1 MKDNELHKLSREEL
15 LELLLEE
22 TKENQK
28 NPEEDGPTAD
38 QISEELHRVRY
49 RSRYLSTLRSTIS
62 TLIVVAAVAVLVATI
77 WMPVLQIYGSSMT
90 PTLQEGD
97 VIISLRGSKFEKGD
111 LVAFYLGNKILVKR
125 CIAGPGQWVDIDE
138 DGNVYVDGT
147 QLDEPY
153 LTEKAFGD
161 CNIDLPYQVP
171 DNRYFC
177 MGDHR
182 STSVD
187 SRHTEIGCVSEEQI
201 VGKIVF
207 RIWPLFGFGMLQ

>member
-1 MKDNELHKLSREEL
+1 MKSKTNPPRELPSLEQLAAELERE
-15 LELLLEE
+15 
-22 TKENQK
+22 KYKRRYN
-28 NPEEDGPTAD
+28 
-38 QISEELHRVRY
+38 RV
-49 RSRYLSTLRSTIS
+49 LRSTIY

-77 WMPVLQIYGSSMT
+77 WMPVLQIYGASMT
-90 PTLQEGD
+90 PTLNEGD
-97 VIISLRGSKFEKGD
+97 IVVSVKGSDFAPGD

-138 DGNVYVDGT
+138 EGNVYVDGNL
-147 QLDEPY
+147 LDEPY
-153 LTEKAFGD
+153 LKEKSFGE
-161 CNIDLPYQVP
+161 CNLELPYQVP

-207 RIWPLFGFGMLQ
+207 RVWPLADFGALR

>member
-1 MKDNELHKLSREEL
+1 MKSKTNPTRELPSLEQLTAELERENY
-15 LELLLEE
+15 
-22 TKENQK
+22 KRRYN
-28 NPEEDGPTAD
+28 
-38 QISEELHRVRY
+38 RV
-49 RSRYLSTLRSTIS
+49 LRSTIY

-77 WMPVLQIYGSSMT
+77 WMPVLQIYGASMT
-90 PTLQEGD
+90 PTLNEGD
-97 VIISLRGSKFEKGD
+97 IVVSVKGSDFAPGD

-125 CIAGPGQWVDIDE
+125 CIAGPGQWVDIDGE
-138 DGNVYVDGT
+138 GNVYVDGNL
-147 QLDEPY
+147 LDEPY
-153 LTEKAFGD
+153 LKEKSFGD
-161 CNIDLPYQVP
+161 CNLELPYQVP

-207 RIWPLFGFGMLQ
+207 RVWPLPDFGTLR

>member
-1 MKDNELHKLSREEL
+1 MKSKTNPPREIPSLEQLTAELERENY
-15 LELLLEE
+15 
-22 TKENQK
+22 KRRYN
-28 NPEEDGPTAD
+28 
-38 QISEELHRVRY
+38 RV
-49 RSRYLSTLRSTIS
+49 LRSTIY

-77 WMPVLQIYGSSMT
+77 WMPVLQIYGASMT
-90 PTLQEGD
+90 PTLNEGD
-97 VIISLRGSKFEKGD
+97 IVVSVKGSDFDPGD

-138 DGNVYVDGT
+138 EGNVYVDGNL
-147 QLDEPY
+147 LDEPY
-153 LTEKAFGD
+153 TKEKSFGD
-161 CNIDLPYQVP
+161 CNLELPYQVP

-207 RIWPLFGFGMLQ
+207 RVWPLPDFGALR

>member
-1 MKDNELHKLSREEL
+1 MKSKANFPRELPSLEQLTAELERE
-15 LELLLEE
+15 
-22 TKENQK
+22 KYK
-28 NPEEDGPTAD
+28 RRYK
-38 QISEELHRVRY
+38 RV
-49 RSRYLSTLRSTIS
+49 LKSTVY

-77 WMPVLQIYGSSMT
+77 WMPVLQIYGASMT
-90 PTLQEGD
+90 PTLNEGD
-97 VIISLRGSKFEKGD
+97 IVVSVKGSDFDPGD

-138 DGNVYVDGT
+138 EGNVYVDGKL
-147 QLDEPY
+147 LDEPY
-153 LTEKAFGD
+153 LKEKSFGD
-161 CNIDLPYQVP
+161 CNLELPYQVP

-201 VGKIVF
+201 VGEIVF
-207 RIWPLFGFGMLQ
+207 RVWPLPDFGTLR

>member
-1 MKDNELHKLSREEL
+1 MKSKTNPPREIPSLEQLTAELERENY
-15 LELLLEE
+15 
-22 TKENQK
+22 KRRYN
-28 NPEEDGPTAD
+28 
-38 QISEELHRVRY
+38 RV
-49 RSRYLSTLRSTIS
+49 LRSTIY

-90 PTLQEGD
+90 PTLNEGD
-97 VIISLRGSKFEKGD
+97 IVVSVKGSYFELGD

-138 DGNVYVDGT
+138 EGNVYVDGNL
-147 QLDEPY
+147 LDEPY
-153 LTEKAFGD
+153 LKEKSFGD
-161 CNIDLPYQVP
+161 CNLELPYQVP

-207 RIWPLFGFGMLQ
+207 RVWPLADFGALR

>member
-1 MKDNELHKLSREEL
+1 MKSKTNPTRELPSLEQLTAELERENY
-15 LELLLEE
+15 
-22 TKENQK
+22 KRRYN
-28 NPEEDGPTAD
+28 
-38 QISEELHRVRY
+38 RV
-49 RSRYLSTLRSTIS
+49 LRSTIY

-77 WMPVLQIYGSSMT
+77 WMPVLQIYGASMT
-90 PTLQEGD
+90 PTLNEGD
-97 VIISLRGSKFEKGD
+97 IVVSVKGSDFDPGD

-138 DGNVYVDGT
+138 EGNVYVDGNL
-147 QLDEPY
+147 LDEPY
-153 LTEKAFGD
+153 LKEKSFGE
-161 CNIDLPYQVP
+161 CNLELPYQVP

-207 RIWPLFGFGMLQ
+207 RVWPLPDFGALR

>member
-1 MKDNELHKLSREEL
+1 MKSKTNPPRELPSLEQLTAELERENY
-15 LELLLEE
+15 
-22 TKENQK
+22 KRRYN
-28 NPEEDGPTAD
+28 
-38 QISEELHRVRY
+38 RV
-49 RSRYLSTLRSTIS
+49 LRSTIY

-77 WMPVLQIYGSSMT
+77 WMPVLQIYGASMT
-90 PTLQEGD
+90 PTLNEGD
-97 VIISLRGSKFEKGD
+97 IVVSVKGSDFAPGD

-125 CIAGPGQWVDIDE
+125 CIAGPGQWVDIDA
-138 DGNVYVDGT
+138 DGNVYVDGEL
-147 QLDEPY
+147 LDEPY
-153 LTEKAFGD
+153 LKEKSFGE
-161 CNIDLPYQVP
+161 CNLELPYQVP

-207 RIWPLFGFGMLQ
+207 RVWPLPDFGALR

>member
-1 MKDNELHKLSREEL
+1 MKSKTNPPREIPSLEQLTAELERENY
-15 LELLLEE
+15 
-22 TKENQK
+22 KRRYN
-28 NPEEDGPTAD
+28 
-38 QISEELHRVRY
+38 RV
-49 RSRYLSTLRSTIS
+49 LRSTIY

-90 PTLQEGD
+90 PTLNEGD
-97 VIISLRGSKFEKGD
+97 IVVSVKGSDFDPGD

-125 CIAGPGQWVDIDE
+125 CIAGPGQWVDIDA
-138 DGNVYVDGT
+138 DGNVYVDGNL
-147 QLDEPY
+147 LDEPY
-153 LTEKAFGD
+153 MKEKSFGD
-161 CNIDLPYQVP
+161 CNLELPYQVP

-207 RIWPLFGFGMLQ
+207 RVWPLPDFGALR

>member
-1 MKDNELHKLSREEL
+1 MKSKTNPPREIPSLEQLTAELERENY
-15 LELLLEE
+15 
-22 TKENQK
+22 KRRYN
-28 NPEEDGPTAD
+28 
-38 QISEELHRVRY
+38 RV
-49 RSRYLSTLRSTIS
+49 LRSTIY

-90 PTLQEGD
+90 PTLNEGD
-97 VIISLRGSKFEKGD
+97 IVVSVKGSDFDPGD

-125 CIAGPGQWVDIDE
+125 CIAGPGQWVDIDA
-138 DGNVYVDGT
+138 DGNVYVDGNL
-147 QLDEPY
+147 LDEPY
-153 LTEKAFGD
+153 LKEKSFGD
-161 CNIDLPYQVP
+161 CNLELPYQVP

-207 RIWPLFGFGMLQ
+207 RVWPLPDFGALR

>member
-1 MKDNELHKLSREEL
+1 MEQLTAELERENY
-15 LELLLEE
+15 
-22 TKENQK
+22 KRRYN
-28 NPEEDGPTAD
+28 
-38 QISEELHRVRY
+38 RV
-49 RSRYLSTLRSTIS
+49 LRSTIY

-77 WMPVLQIYGSSMT
+77 WMPVLQIYGASMT
-90 PTLQEGD
+90 PTLNEGD
-97 VIISLRGSKFEKGD
+97 IVVSVKGSDFEPGD

-125 CIAGPGQWVDIDE
+125 CIAGPGQWVDIDA
-138 DGNVYVDGT
+138 DGNVYVDGNL
-147 QLDEPY
+147 LDEPY
-153 LTEKAFGD
+153 LKEKSFGD
-161 CNIDLPYQVP
+161 CNLELPYQVP

-207 RIWPLFGFGMLQ
+207 RVWPLPDFGALR

>member
-1 MKDNELHKLSREEL
+1 MKPKKKLEVPAQEVLSAE
-15 LELLLEE
+15 
-22 TKENQK
+22 
-28 NPEEDGPTAD
+28 
-38 QISEELHRVRY
+38 IHRLKYRARY
-49 RSRYLSTLRSTIS
+49 RTVLRSTVY

-77 WMPVLQIYGSSMT
+77 WMPVLQIYGTSMT
-90 PTLQEGD
+90 PTLDEGNI
-97 VIISLRGSKFEKGD
+97 VVSVKGSQFAPGD

-125 CIAGPGQWVDIDE
+125 CIALPGQWVDIDQE
-138 DGNVYVDGT
+138 GNVTVDGKA
-147 QLDEPY
+147 LSEPY
-153 LTEKAFGD
+153 LTEKSYGD
-161 CNIDLPYQVP
+161 ANITFPYQVP

-207 RIWPLFGFGMLQ
+207 RVWPLGGFGELE

>member
-1 MKDNELHKLSREEL
+1 MKPIRKEPVDYPSVEQLAAELK
-15 LELLLEE
+15 
-22 TKENQK
+22 
-28 NPEEDGPTAD
+28 
-38 QISEELHRVRY
+38 RVKY
-49 RSRYLSTLRSTIS
+49 RSRYRAVLRSTLYM
-62 TLIVVAAVAVLVATI
+62 LIVVAAVAVLVATV
-77 WMPVLQIYGSSMT
+77 WMPVLQIYGGSMT
-90 PTLQEGD
+90 PTLNEGD
-97 VIISLRGSKFEKGD
+97 IVVSVKGSDFEPGD

-138 DGNVYVDGT
+138 SGNVYVDGK
-147 QLDEPY
+147 LLEEPY
-153 LTEKAFGD
+153 LTEKSLGGS
-161 CNIDLPYQVP
+161 NIELPYQVP

-207 RIWPLFGFGMLQ
+207 RVFPFREFGKLK

>member
-1 MKDNELHKLSREEL
+1 MKSKTNPPREIPSLEQLTAELERENY
-15 LELLLEE
+15 
-22 TKENQK
+22 KRRYN
-28 NPEEDGPTAD
+28 
-38 QISEELHRVRY
+38 RV
-49 RSRYLSTLRSTIS
+49 LRSTIY

-77 WMPVLQIYGSSMT
+77 WMPVLQIYGASMT
-90 PTLQEGD
+90 PTLNEGD
-97 VIISLRGSKFEKGD
+97 IVVSVKGSDFEPGD

-138 DGNVYVDGT
+138 EGNVYVDGKL
-147 QLDEPY
+147 LDEPY
-153 LTEKAFGD
+153 LKEKSFGE
-161 CNIDLPYQVP
+161 CNLELPYQVP

-187 SRHTEIGCVSEEQI
+187 SRHTEIGCASEEQI

-207 RIWPLFGFGMLQ
+207 RVWPLPDFGALR

>member
-1 MKDNELHKLSREEL
+1 MKSKANFPRELPSLEQLTAELERE
-15 LELLLEE
+15 
-22 TKENQK
+22 KYK
-28 NPEEDGPTAD
+28 RRYK
-38 QISEELHRVRY
+38 RV
-49 RSRYLSTLRSTIS
+49 LKSTVY

-77 WMPVLQIYGSSMT
+77 WMPVLQIYGASMT
-90 PTLQEGD
+90 PTLNEGD
-97 VIISLRGSKFEKGD
+97 IVVSVKGSGFEPGD

-138 DGNVYVDGT
+138 EGNVYVDGKL
-147 QLDEPY
+147 LDEPY
-153 LTEKAFGD
+153 LKEKSFGD
-161 CNIDLPYQVP
+161 CNLELPYQVP

-201 VGKIVF
+201 VGEIVF
-207 RIWPLFGFGMLQ
+207 RVWPLPDFGTLR